1 MQRVSTAT
9 ARIFA
14 GAIGLGLALPSS
26 FASAA
31 PYGSADAAAPM
42 PARWQSY
49 ALAAITPGFAWA
61 TVIDAREPRVS
72 DELAD
77 VRAFAFALAS
87 AGLEPSAF
95 IGLSVSRRTLDER
108 PLNLSLPAPD
118 VAAEL
123 PHAGLQRTVIAPSWV
138 QRWGGSGT
146 FGVTAVLAYQRFV
159 TLGLGEVSIIDDA
172 PLWPA
177 MPGETSYGGGLR
189 IDAGNRIGER
199 FGWNVAYQSRVNMDA
214 FKSYRGVYSDP
225 GQFDIPASATL
236 SLSYALTPSLAFDVG
251 MQRVMY
257 SQVPAFTNPALP
269 RRFLALL
276 GTGASPEFAWQ
287 DLDVYSAG
295 WTYHGRRFGALEL
308 RYTTRQQPQP
318 TSALLRNALQADPA
332 DHTVAIGYARA
343 LGARARLSMQA
354 AYSSEPVFLGVPGY
368 RARNSTTGDNLEF
381 EAVWAMRF

>member
-172 PLWPA
+172 PFWPA
-177 MPGETSYGGGLR
+177 MPAETSWGGC
-189 IDAGNRIGER
+189 ASTP
-199 FGWNVAYQSRVNMDA
+199 AT
-214 FKSYRGVYSDP
+214 
-225 GQFDIPASATL
+225 ASASVSAGT
-236 SLSYALTPSLAFDVG
+236 SPTSRASTWTRS
-251 MQRVMY
+251 R
-257 SQVPAFTNPALP
+257 LP
-269 RRFLALL
+269 RRVF
-276 GTGASPEFAWQ
+276 GRAS
-287 DLDVYSAG
+287 S
-295 WTYHGRRFGALEL
+295 
-308 RYTTRQQPQP
+308 
-318 TSALLRNALQADPA
+318 TSRPA
-332 DHTVAIGYARA
+332 PRC
-343 LGARARLSMQA
+343 R
-354 AYSSEPVFLGVPGY
+354 
-368 RARNSTTGDNLEF
+368 
-381 EAVWAMRF
+381 